1 MAQII
6 LTCSSAPNSSTFK
19 NKARLRVTYEAGNGN
34 IKITGVEG
42 TRIDSTRSYSASK
55 KTINITI
62 NGSKQTA
69 SLSHYVDFTK
79 NSVYTS
85 FGINELSWSCEG
97 NQQILI
103 KMPSSDTA
111 FGNAEFVGFIDA
123 GESTIAPILN
133 NPSLS
138 DITET
143 SIYSFFSVYL
153 DGGAP
158 IVDYYTDIFTD
169 AECTN
174 KIETIGQNGTFTGLT
189 ANTQY
194 YVRAN
199 ASNGVYRG
207 YSNVVAVRTYQY
219 PYIKQATPSFIVE
232 KETLQSYIYNPLN
245 RAINIHL
252 KQKNINGQDL
262 FSKLNYQSGSGENI
276 LFTPELNNDV
286 LYNSIPESSES
297 TAILY
302 CEYDNH
308 IVQTIDTKYVLSA
321 ELCSP
326 SFSSFNYED
335 INEKTLALTGNNQA
349 LIKGYSTL
357 KISIP
362 NSLKAIAQKGSS
374 MRYYASAS
382 AGVSKVDYSDTD
394 DVFMIK
400 DCSKGNLYNILT
412 VFAVDKR
419 SFSKAVDKVIENF
432 YEYEDLVKLNGTA
445 KRVDNSDK
453 ETGVSEST
461 KIHCE
466 GKFWNESFGKVN
478 NTIKSVS
485 YQYKSTSD
493 PDFTQGTTPLNVV
506 LDNNKFTIDAKI
518 KGDTD
523 NGFAIGKTYLIQVI
537 VKDELSPVVF
547 NLTLASGKPL
557 VAYAEKGVSFGGKY
571 NDENGGAIQVDGVP
585 LLEYE
590 IIESFE

>member
-55 KTINITI
+55 KTIAITI

-85 FGINELSWSCEG
+85 FGINELNWSCEG
-97 NQQILI
+97 EQEILI

-111 FGNAEFVGFIDA
+111 FGNAEFKEVIDA
-123 GESTIAPILN
+123 GYSVTTPVIKDPVLKN
-133 NPSLS
+133 V
-138 DITET
+138 TET
-143 SIYSFFSVYL
+143 TIESEFDVASN
-153 DGGAP
+153 GGAN
-158 IVDYYTDIFTD
+158 IVDYYIDIFSD
-169 AECTN
+169 VECTH
-174 KIETIGQNGTFTGLT
+174 KVGTIGKNGTFTDLV

-194 YVRAN
+194 YVRSN
-199 ASNGVYRG
+199 ASNGSYRG
-207 YSNVVAVRTYQY
+207 YSKVISVRTYQY
-219 PYIKQATPSFIVE
+219 PYIKQATSSFIVE
-232 KETLQSYIYNPLN
+232 KEALQSYIYNPLN

-297 TAILY
+297 TAVLY

-308 IVQTIDTKYVLSA
+308 IVQTIETKYVLSA

-362 NSLKAIAQKGSS
+362 NSLKAIAKKGSS

-382 AGVSKVDYSDTD
+382 AGVSKVDYSDTE

-400 DCSKGNLYNILT
+400 DCSKGNLNNILT

-432 YEYEDLVKLNGTA
+432 YEYEDLVKLSGTA
-445 KRVDNSDK
+445 KRVDKNNK

-466 GKFWNESFGKVN
+466 GKFWNESFGEVN
-478 NTIKSVS
+478 NTIKSIS

-493 PDFTQGTTPLNVV
+493 SDFTQGTTPLVVV
-506 LDNNKFTIDAKI
+506 LDNNKFTIDANI

-523 NGFAIGKTYLIQVI
+523 NGFDISKTYLIQII
-537 VKDELSPVVF
+537 VKDELSTVVF
-547 NLTLASGKPL
+547 SLTLATSKPL
-557 VAYAEKGVSFGGKY
+557 AAYAEKGVSFGGKY
-571 NDENGGAIQVDGVP
+571 NNENGGAIQIDGVP
-585 LLEYE
+585 ILEYE
-590 IIESFE
+590 VIESFE